1 MKATKNDETL
11 ANSIK
16 QSTQQKGGGKER
28 TKREDPSLSQKS
40 KTQRESEREQR
51 NKCFKRKS
59 LTGFGI
65 LCVFSASTP
74 IVRNTIGANKPD

>member
-1 MKATKNDETL
+1 MKASKTDETL

-16 QSTQQKGGGKER
+16 TKHLAKRGKER
-28 TKREDPSLSQKS
+28 TKTEDPSLSQKS
-40 KTQRESEREQR
+40 KTQRNSERDKR

-74 IVRNTIGANKPD
+74 VVRNTIGANKPD

>member
-1 MKATKNDETL
+1 MKASKNDEIL

-16 QSTQQKGGGKER
+16 QSTQQKGGKET

-51 NKCFKRKS
+51 NKCLKRKS

>member
-1 MKATKNDETL
+1 MKATENDETL

-16 QSTQQKGGGKER
+16 QSTQQKGGEER
-28 TKREDPSLSQKS
+28 TKRENPSLSQKS

-65 LCVFSASTP
+65 LCVISTSTP